1 MKINCVNG
9 VTTKTIAYYDING
22 ACKELKGI
30 IEDNYNDG
38 MFITIEDRSE
48 YDFMKLFM
56 DVGLYY
62 HYDMAILDI
71 IEDALTIYEV
81 NNYMALHIPNCDV
94 YNKVSHLMRELEK
107 IARCHDMWDDLKH
120 SSIYRMLHHAQWVYD
135 NTIEDDEDYMIEED
149 GE

>member
-9 VTTKTIAYYDING
+9 VITKTIHYCDGIDNK
-22 ACKELKGI
+22 CKELKGI
-30 IEDNYNDG
+30 IENNDG

-62 HYDMAILDI
+62 HYDLAILDI
-71 IEDALTIYEV
+71 IGDALLTYEI
-81 NNYMALHIPNCDV
+81 NNYMALHIPNDETHD
-94 YNKVSHLMRELEK
+94 KVSYLMSELEK
-107 IARCHDMWDDLKH
+107 LATCHNMWDDLKA
-120 SSIYRMLHHAQWVYD
+120 SSIYRMLYDAQWRYE
-135 NTIEDDEDYMIEED
+135 NTIEED

>member
-1 MKINCVNG
+1 MKINFKNG
-9 VTTKTIAYYDING
+9 VITKTIHYCDGIDNN
-22 ACKELKGI
+22 CKELKGI
-30 IEDNYNDG
+30 IENNDG

-71 IEDALTIYEV
+71 IGDALLTYELD
-81 NNYMALHIPNCDV
+81 NYMALYIPNDEV
-94 YNKVSHLMRELEK
+94 HDRVSYLMTELEK
-107 IARCHDMWDDLKH
+107 LASCHNMWSDLKH
-120 SSIYRMLHHAQWVYD
+120 SSIYRMLYHAQWEYE
-135 NTIEDDEDYMIEED
+135 NRED

>member
-1 MKINCVNG
+1 MKINFKNG
-9 VTTKTIAYYDING
+9 VITKTIHYCDGIENN
-22 ACKELKGI
+22 CKELKGI
-30 IEDNYNDG
+30 IENNDG

-71 IEDALTIYEV
+71 IGDALLTYEV
-81 NNYMALHIPNCDV
+81 NNYMALYIPNDEV
-94 YNKVSHLMRELEK
+94 HDRVSHLMTELEK
-107 IARCHDMWDDLKH
+107 LASCHNMWSDLKH
-120 SSIYRMLHHAQWVYD
+120 SSIYRMLYHAQWEYE
-135 NTIEDDEDYMIEED
+135 NRED